1 MDGVGH
7 PIFRVG
13 PLDVST
19 RTLTGALLSGGG
31 PRGEVEIDPMDRIR
45 SEVTLN
51 FACGTSI
58 GAPNALPAMVGAPQ
72 DVARELWGSV
82 KNTRDIMRI
91 KDVNP
96 LDGLYSLDPLIKLI
110 KRSGLAGRRAVIPVW
125 FGVVDAQDD
134 NEHKLLRVDKLSEAL
149 RLDACRCTASI
160 VPLPHE
166 IAYFRGRVV
175 TDGGE
180 RCVLPPVPAK
190 LLPDVAELHAVF
202 CSPIYPE
209 QRRRQW
215 EPDEVS
221 TMLGL
226 AMAKME
232 KLVSINVLAD
242 VERLRRY
249 VARGIRVFVYAPQRF
264 EDVGKTWDLSPEMR
278 ATRRATG
285 AWMRD
290 NRILLGATRDADRAA

>member
-1 MDGVGH
+1 M
-7 PIFRVG
+7 
-13 PLDVST
+13 ST
-19 RTLTGALLSGGG
+19 GLTGILLSGGG
-31 PRGEVEIDPMDRIR
+31 PRGEVEVDPTERIR
-45 SEVTLN
+45 EETRVD

-58 GAPNALPAMVGAPQ
+58 GGPNTAPVMVGAPQ
-72 DVARELWGSV
+72 DLARELWASV
-82 KNTRDIMRI
+82 KSQRDIMRI
-91 KDVNP
+91 KDLNP
-96 LDGLYSLDPLIKLI
+96 NDGLYSLDPLIKLI
-110 KRSGLAGRRAVIPVW
+110 KRSGLARRKAVIPTW
-125 FGVVDAQDD
+125 LGVVVAEED
-134 NEHKLLRVDKLSEAL
+134 NEHRLLRVDGLDEDE
-149 RLDACRCTASI
+149 RLDAYRCTASI

-215 EPDEVS
+215 EPEEVS

-232 KLVSINVLAD
+232 KLVSLNVLAD
-242 VERLRRY
+242 VERLRGY
-249 VARGIRVFVYAPQRF
+249 VARGIRVFVHAPQRF
-264 EDVGKTWDLSPEMR
+264 EDVGKTWDLSPTMR